1 MNPLV
6 STDWLAARLDDADI
20 AVLDATWFMPG
31 APRDA
36 GAEYAERHIPGTGFF
51 DIDKV
56 CDLASDLPHM
66 LADPADFAVAARRL
80 GVNQGSRVV
89 VYDAHGL
96 FSAPRLWWN
105 FRAMGH
111 ADTVVLDGGLLKWR
125 AEGRPLESGW
135 RPAIHGD
142 FKSRPDAALVRE
154 LNGVRAAVQAGD
166 EQILDA
172 RSAER
177 FTGAAPEPRAGL
189 RGGHMPGAFNLPWSS
204 LVRADGTLLPA
215 DALRDAFQATG
226 IDLRGPITTSCG
238 SGISA
243 SLLVLALARL
253 GRRDVAV
260 YDGSWSEWGARVDT
274 PVVAGP

>member
-1 MNPLV
+1 MDPLV
-6 STDWLAARLDDADI
+6 STQWLSERLEDADT

-31 APRDA
+31 TARDA
-36 GAEYAERHIPGTGFF
+36 GAEYAEHHIPGAAFF

-56 CDLASDLPHM
+56 CDPASELPHM
-66 LADPADFAVAARRL
+66 LASPADFAVAARRL
-80 GVNQGSRVV
+80 GVNQGSLVV
-89 VYDAHGL
+89 IYDAQGL

-111 ADTVVLDGGLLKWR
+111 ARAVVLDGGLVKWR

-135 RPAIHGD
+135 RRPIHGD
-142 FKSRPDAALVRE
+142 FKSRLDASLIRE
-154 LNGVRAAVQAGD
+154 LNGVRTAIATGS

-172 RSAER
+172 RPAER

-189 RGGHMPGAFNLPWSS
+189 RPGHMPGAVNLPWSN
-204 LVRADGTLLPA
+204 LVAPDGTLLTA
-215 DALRDAFQATG
+215 DELRTTLEAAG
-226 IDLRGPITTSCG
+226 IDLDGPITTTCG

-243 SLLVLALARL
+243 SLLALALARV

-260 YDGSWSEWGARVDT
+260 YDGSWSEWGGRADT
-274 PVVAGP
+274 PVVEGP